1 RRDTRSGRGLTAA
14 AMRFLP
20 LGVDDAVG
28 CILGHNIV
36 DGEGRRRLRK
46 GKVLES
52 ADADTL
58 RGLGREVV
66 YVAEL
71 APDDVRE
78 DEAADRVAAAS
89 CGRNLRLTAARTG
102 RVNAYA
108 THLGLLRMDAERLLA
123 LNLIDGLHMAT
134 RQPNAV
140 VRPDMIAAT
149 LKVVPY
155 AVAASAIADAAELG
169 DALWVDPLAPRRVG
183 LVLTGSPGSRGRV
196 VKSFTRALG
205 ARLEDLGSSVAETRY
220 VSVDDDDGE
229 MRLSGEIERLG
240 RSVDVLILA
249 GETAVVDRADIAPRA
264 VERAGGEVV
273 CYGAPVD
280 PGNLLLLAR
289 LGPVPV
295 LGAPGCARSP
305 MANIVDLVLPRL
317 LAGDALDREDVA
329 RLGVGGLL
337 DDVPE
342 RPMPRRRA
350 G

>member
-1 RRDTRSGRGLTAA
+1 
-14 AMRFLP
+14 MRFSP

-46 GKVLES
+46 GKVLRSE
-52 ADADTL
+52 DAETL
-58 RGLGREVV
+58 RSLGREVV

-71 APDDVRE
+71 SPDDVGE
-78 DEAADRVAAAS
+78 DEAADRVAASS
-89 CGRNLRLTAARTG
+89 CGRNLRLTPARTG

-108 THLGLLRMDAERLLA
+108 TRLGLLRIDAERLLA
-123 LNLIDGLHMAT
+123 LNLIDGLHLAT
-134 RQPNAV
+134 RHANAV

-155 AVAASAIADAAELG
+155 AVAASAITAAGDLADALR
-169 DALWVDPLAPRRVG
+169 VDPLEPRRVG
-183 LVLTGSPGSRGRV
+183 LVLTGSPGSRDRV
-196 VKSFTRALG
+196 VESFSRALG
-205 ARLEDLGSSVAETRY
+205 ARLEDLGSSICETRF
-220 VSVDDDDGE
+220 VSVDDDGGE
-229 MRLSGEIERLG
+229 LRLSGEIERLG
-240 RSVDVLILA
+240 RSADVLILA
-249 GETAVVDRADIAPRA
+249 GETAVVDRSDIAPRA
-264 VERAGGEVV
+264 VERAGGDVV

-289 LGPVPV
+289 LGDVPV

-317 LAGDALDREDVA
+317 LVGDDLGRRDVA
-329 RLGVGGLL
+329 SLAIGGLL

>member
-1 RRDTRSGRGLTAA
+1 
-14 AMRFLP
+14 MRFLP
-20 LGVDDAVG
+20 LPVDEAVG
-28 CILGHNIV
+28 RILGHNVV

-46 GKVLES
+46 GRVLQPS
-52 ADADTL
+52 DADVL
-58 RGLGREVV
+58 LEIGRRVV

-71 APDDVRE
+71 EAGDVEE
-78 DEAADRVAAAS
+78 DAAADQVAAAT
-89 CGRNLRLTAARTG
+89 CGRGLRLTPAKTG

-108 THLGLLRMDAERLLA
+108 TDLGLLRLDEERLFS
-123 LNLIDGLHMAT
+123 LNLIDGLHLAT

-155 AVAASAIADAAELG
+155 AVGAEAIRAASSLG
-169 DALWVDPLAPRRVG
+169 EALHIDPLPRRRVG
-183 LVLTGSPGSRGRV
+183 LLLTGSPGSRTQV
-196 VKSFTRALG
+196 VESFSKALG
-205 ARLEDLGSSVAETRY
+205 TRLEALGSSIVETSF

-229 MRLSGEIERLG
+229 LRLSGEVERL
-240 RSVDVLILA
+240 SQAVDLLVLA
-249 GETAVVDRADIAPRA
+249 GQTAVVDRFDVAPRA
-264 VERAGGEVV
+264 IERAGGAVV

-289 LGPVPV
+289 IDSVSV

-305 MANIVDLVLPRL
+305 LANIVDLVLPRL
-317 LAGDALDREDVA
+317 LAGDALGRRDIA
-329 RLGVGGLL
+329 RLAVGGLL